1 MPRLSTLSN
10 PTGLVEIEK
19 QRLTIVLDE
28 DKSQLSFS
36 LARLDLVD
44 LKLPSPLN
52 VVVIARRGN
61 TEERVELGAVHSYDK
76 GFRRLTEIATE
87 GTWTF
92 RVLLVD
98 PSSPRLIAAAE
109 NIRPDGQGE
118 SSAFI
123 ALESADLGE
132 RTWEVEIMHLEGRAV
147 IKFNQRLFA
156 SSGEAGNDFLFLSLV
171 LPEAIRQLAGW
182 VAENSA
188 LEDKEWEPMKA
199 WLVMHGITEE
209 PDPDNEDA
217 CNEWVKEVVAAFC
230 NRFEFATKLAA
241 LKSKGYEE

>member
-19 QRLTIVLDE
+19 QRITIILDE
-28 DKSQLSFS
+28 EKAKLSFS
-36 LARLDLVD
+36 LARLDLGD

-52 VVVIARRGN
+52 VVVIAKRGN

-76 GFRRLTEIATE
+76 GFRHLTEIANE

-92 RVLLVD
+92 RVLLVQ
-98 PSSPRLIAAAE
+98 PGSPRLVAAAE
-109 NIRPDGQGE
+109 NIRPDAQGE

-123 ALESADLGE
+123 ALEPADLGE

-147 IKFNQRLFA
+147 IKFNQRLFS

-171 LPEAIRQLAGW
+171 LPEAIRQLADW
-182 VAENSA
+182 VVENSV
-188 LEDKEWEPMKA
+188 LEDKEWEPLKG
-199 WLVMHGITEE
+199 WLAMHGITEE
-209 PDPDNEDA
+209 PDSDNQDA
-217 CNEWVKEVVAAFC
+217 CKEWVNEVVNAFC
-230 NRFEFATKLAA
+230 DRFEFATKLAA